1 MLKLAGS
8 ARKQAEASTFT
19 NKTRALR
26 PLGQFTNHR
35 GLATKSQAA
44 SGGIQMNLRFTEE
57 QEMMRKMVR
66 DFAQT
71 EIAPFV
77 EKMEQGEF
85 PREVL
90 RKMGD
95 LGLMGIPIPEK
106 YGGSEMDFTSYII
119 AIHELSRVSATIGV
133 ILSVHTSVG
142 TNPILYFGT
151 EEQKQKYIPKL
162 ASGEYLGA
170 FCLTE
175 PSAGSDAGSLK
186 SRAVKDGDH
195 YVINGSKV
203 FITNGGEADV
213 YIVFASTNPE
223 LGSKGVSAFIVEKDT
238 PGLVFGKDEHKMGL
252 HGSRTLQ
259 LTFEDMRVPARNLLG
274 NEGEGFKIAM
284 ANLDSGRIGIAAQAL
299 GIAEAAFEAAADYA
313 KERVQF
319 GKPIAA
325 QQGVGF
331 KLADMA
337 TNVEAAK
344 LLIYRAAELRRRG
357 IKCGLEASMA
367 KLFASRTAVE
377 VTTEAIQVFGGYG
390 YTEEYPVERYFRDA
404 KITEIYE
411 GTSEIQRIVI
421 SKQL

>member
-1 MLKLAGS
+1 
-8 ARKQAEASTFT
+8 
-19 NKTRALR
+19 
-26 PLGQFTNHR
+26 
-35 GLATKSQAA
+35 
-44 SGGIQMNLRFTEE
+44 MNLRFTEE

-77 EKMEQGEF
+77 EKMEEGEF
-85 PREVL
+85 PREIL
-90 RKMGD
+90 RKMGE
-95 LGLMGIPIPEK
+95 LGLMGIPVPEE
-106 YGGSEMDFTSYII
+106 YGGSEMDFISYII
-119 AIHELSRVSATIGV
+119 AIHEISKVSATVGV

-151 EEQKQKYIPKL
+151 EEQKKKYVPKL
-162 ASGEYLGA
+162 AAGEYLGA

-175 PSAGSDAGSLK
+175 PSAGSDAASLK
-186 SRAVKDGDH
+186 TRAVKKDDH
-195 YVINGSKV
+195 YVLNGSKV

-223 LGSKGVSAFIVEKDT
+223 AGTKGVSAFIVEKDT
-238 PGLVFGKDEHKMGL
+238 PGFIVGKDEHKMGL
-252 HGSRTLQ
+252 YGSRTVQ
-259 LTFEDMRVPARNLLG
+259 LTFEDMKVPEENLLG
-274 NEGEGFKIAM
+274 QEGEGFKIAM
-284 ANLDSGRIGIAAQAL
+284 SNLDSGRIGIAAQAL
-299 GIAEAAFEAAADYA
+299 GIAEAALEAATDYA

-337 TNVEAAK
+337 TSVEAAK
-344 LLIYRAAELRRRG
+344 LLIYRAAQLRSEG
-357 IKCGLEASMA
+357 QKCGIEASMA
-367 KLFASRTAVE
+367 KLFTSRTAVE

-390 YTEEYPVERYFRDA
+390 YTKEYPVERYFRDA
-404 KITEIYE
+404 KVTEIYE
-411 GTSEIQRIVI
+411 GTSEIQKIVI

>member
-1 MLKLAGS
+1 
-8 ARKQAEASTFT
+8 
-19 NKTRALR
+19 
-26 PLGQFTNHR
+26 
-35 GLATKSQAA
+35 
-44 SGGIQMNLRFTEE
+44 MNLRFTEE

-85 PREVL
+85 PREIL

-119 AIHELSRVSATIGV
+119 AIHELSRVSATVGV

-151 EEQKQKYIPKL
+151 EEQKQKYVPKL

-203 FITNGGEADV
+203 FITNGREADV

-223 LGSKGVSAFIVEKDT
+223 LGSKGVSAFIVEKDA

-259 LTFEDMRVPARNLLG
+259 LTFEDMRVPAENLLS

-284 ANLDSGRIGIAAQAL
+284 ANLDAGRIGIAAQAL

-325 QQGVGF
+325 QQGIGF

-344 LLIYRAAELRRRG
+344 LLIYRAAELRQRG

>member
-1 MLKLAGS
+1 M
-8 ARKQAEASTFT
+8 
-19 NKTRALR
+19 
-26 PLGQFTNHR
+26 
-35 GLATKSQAA
+35 
-44 SGGIQMNLRFTEE
+44 SGRLEGENMNLRFTEE

-77 EKMEQGEF
+77 EKMEEGEF
-85 PREVL
+85 PREIL
-90 RKMGD
+90 KKMGE
-95 LGLMGIPIPEK
+95 LGLMGIPVPEEF
-106 YGGSEMDFTSYII
+106 GGSEMDFISYII
-119 AIHELSRVSATIGV
+119 AIHEISRVSATVGV

-151 EEQKQKYIPKL
+151 EEQKKKYVPKL

-175 PSAGSDAGSLK
+175 PSAGSDAASLK
-186 SRAVKDGDH
+186 TRAVKKDGH
-195 YVINGSKV
+195 YVLNGSKV

-213 YIVFASTNPE
+213 YIVFASTNPDA
-223 LGSKGVSAFIVEKDT
+223 GTKGVSAFIVEKDT
-238 PGLVFGKDEHKMGL
+238 PGFIVGKDEHKMGL
-252 HGSRTLQ
+252 YGSRTVQ
-259 LTFEDMRVPARNLLG
+259 LTFEDMKVPEANLLG
-274 NEGEGFKIAM
+274 QEGEGFKIAM
-284 ANLDSGRIGIAAQAL
+284 SNLDSGRIGIAAQAL
-299 GIAEAAFEAAADYA
+299 GIAEAALDAATSYA

-337 TNVEAAK
+337 TSVEAAK
-344 LLIYRAAELRRRG
+344 LLIYRAAQLRSEG
-357 IKCGLEASMA
+357 QKCGIEASMA
-367 KLFASRTAVE
+367 KLFTSRTAVE

-390 YTEEYPVERYFRDA
+390 YTKDYPVERYFRDA
-404 KITEIYE
+404 KVTEIYE
-411 GTSEIQRIVI
+411 GTSEIQKIVI